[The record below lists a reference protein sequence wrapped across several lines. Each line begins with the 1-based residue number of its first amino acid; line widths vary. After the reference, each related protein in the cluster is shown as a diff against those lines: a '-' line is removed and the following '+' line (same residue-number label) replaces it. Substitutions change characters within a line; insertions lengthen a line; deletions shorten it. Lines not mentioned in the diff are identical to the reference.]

1 MHVVLKDG
9 EPLSTLSTVVDVTSP
24 MWMSGQ
30 SLFETMRV
38 HPSGVTGLFRLTDH
52 LERLTLAARRLEWR
66 ECPSIELL
74 DGWVRRAAQLY
85 RAKAATDGRLRLT
98 VAWTRPG
105 GPPETIVV
113 VTPYIPV
120 QRPAEVVTTPVMIP
134 WTGDAIAKMGSRFL
148 YAVAEARARAQGA
161 DEALLIDR
169 EGRPVE
175 GARSNLFVAVPGGV
189 ITPPLDAGPLAGI
202 ARRTLLDLARREGLE
217 VEERPLAWEDLAAG
231 APFLTNALWG
241 VRAVS
246 SVDGRPCSGPEEIVL
261 RLKDAYEREVHR
273 CLDCS

>member
-1 MHVVLKDG
+1 MSSLKDG
-9 EPLSTLSTVVDVTSP
+9 EPLSTLIDRGRRDEPDVDVRAEPLRNHARAT
-24 MWMSGQ
+24 Q
-30 SLFETMRV
+30 VEL
-38 HPSGVTGLFRLTDH
+38 TGLFRLTDH

-175 GARSNLFVAVPGGV
+175 GARSNLFRRRPGRRDHPSPRRGASCGHR
-189 ITPPLDAGPLAGI
+189 PPYPTRLGKERGSRGRRAASRLGGSRRRCALSHQRSLGRAGGEF
-202 ARRTLLDLARREGLE
+202 RRWTA
-217 VEERPLAWEDLAAG
+217 
-231 APFLTNALWG
+231 
-241 VRAVS
+241 
-246 SVDGRPCSGPEEIVL
+246 VL
-261 RLKDAYEREVHR
+261 RSRGDRPEAQR
-273 CLDCS
+273 CIRT